1 MRKSPGMRP
10 PPAPGPLKVGIVDII
25 ARKPSRSL
33 YARLMYPNFA
43 SIMPQVV
50 GVWAEEL
57 GCRVHYVTYTG
68 FEDLDRELP
77 DDIDVLFISAF
88 TPAAYLAYS
97 ISNLYRKRGV
107 VTVLGGPH
115 ARAYSEDALK
125 YFDYVTG
132 FTDKDLIRDLLK
144 GFSRH
149 EGRGVRLSAGRQPRT
164 LPGIRERWRFIR
176 ATLDKTWLLA
186 TVPTIGSLGC
196 PYTCSFCIDSRIDY
210 QTLPYE
216 EIREDLRFLRTQPR
230 RPIVAWH
237 DPNFAVR
244 FDDYMGIM
252 EEAVPPGSLQFIAE
266 SSLSLL
272 GESHLKRLA
281 RNGAGAIIVGIESW
295 FDFNNKAKQGG
306 RTGID
311 KVKAVAEQVNLISR
325 YVPYVQ
331 TNLVWGLDQD
341 AGPEP
346 FELTKRFLDLAPA
359 PFPSHSLFGA
369 YGDSSPLAVRLQR
382 EGRITDVPFQ
392 FLDTSSLHNVALKN
406 YSPGE
411 FYRRMSD
418 IVRYSY
424 SPRAN
429 WRRFQRNRD
438 RLFSGGRWVTLVRST
453 SSGWRAGYYAKLQAL
468 CEGDRQF
475 GAFLSGETL
484 AAPAGLRRKVKAD
497 LGKFHDHLP
506 SEIARYLEGHDSGN
520 SALVGS
526 EEYLESNPG

>member
-1 MRKSPGMRP
+1 MRKSRDMRP
-10 PPAPGPLKVGIVDII
+10 PPVLGSIKVGIVDII
-25 ARKPSRSL
+25 AQKPSRSL

-57 GCRVHYVTYTG
+57 GCQVRYVTYTG
-68 FEDLDRELP
+68 FEDLEQELP
-77 DDIDVLFISAF
+77 DDIDILFISAF

-97 ISNLYRKRGV
+97 ISNLFRKRGV

-125 YFDYVTG
+125 YFDYVAG

-149 EGRGVRLSAGRQPRT
+149 EGQGVRLSADRQPRT
-164 LPGIRERWRFIR
+164 LPGIRDRWRFIR
-176 ATLDKTWLLA
+176 ETLDKTWLLA

-196 PYTCSFCIDSRIDY
+196 PYQCSFCIDSQIDY
-210 QTLPYE
+210 QTLPYD
-216 EIREDLRFLRTQPR
+216 EIQEDLRFLRAQLR
-230 RPIVAWH
+230 RPIIAWH

-252 EEAVPPGSLQFIAE
+252 EEAVPPGELQFIAE

-311 KVKAVAEQVNLISR
+311 KVKSVAEQVNLIAR

-369 YGDSSPLAVRLQR
+369 YGDSSPLAVRLRQ
-382 EGRITDVPFQ
+382 EGRVTDVPFQ

-411 FYRRMSD
+411 FYGRMSD
-418 IVRYSY
+418 IVRTSY

-429 WRRFQRNRD
+429 WRRFQQNRD
-438 RLFSGGRWVTLVRST
+438 RVFSGGRWVTLVRST
-453 SSGWRAGYYAKLQAL
+453 SSSWRARYYAKLQAL
-468 CEGDRQF
+468 CESDRQF
-475 GAFLSGETL
+475 SGFLAGETL
-484 AAPAGLRRKVKAD
+484 VVPAWLRQKVKAD
-497 LGKFHDHLP
+497 LGKFYDHLP
-506 SEIARYLEGHDSGN
+506 GELATRLENGDAGSGV
-520 SALVGS
+520 L
-526 EEYLESNPG
+526 LSNYV

>member
-1 MRKSPGMRP
+1 MSESRGMRP
-10 PPAPGPLKVGIVDII
+10 PPALGSLRVGIVDLI

-33 YARLMYPNFA
+33 YARLMHPNFA

-57 GCRVHYVTYTG
+57 GCHVRYVTYTG
-68 FEDLDRELP
+68 FEDLEQELP
-77 DDIDVLFISAF
+77 DDIDILFVAAF

-97 ISNLYRKRGV
+97 ISNLFRKRGV

-125 YFDYVTG
+125 YFDYVVG

-149 EGRGVRLSAGRQPRT
+149 EGQGVWLSADHQPQT

-176 ATLDKTWLLA
+176 ETLDKTWLLGA
-186 TVPTIGSLGC
+186 VPTIGSLGC
-196 PYTCSFCIDSRIDY
+196 PYKCSFCIDSRIDY
-210 QTLPYE
+210 QTLPYDQ
-216 EIREDLRFLRTQPR
+216 IREDLRFLGAQLR

-252 EEAVPPGSLQFIAE
+252 EEAVPPGDLRFIAE

-281 RNGAGAIIVGIESW
+281 RNGAGGIITGIESW
-295 FDFNNKAKQGG
+295 FDFNNKAKQGD
-306 RTGID
+306 RTGFD
-311 KVKAVAEQVNLISR
+311 KVEAVAEQVNLIAR
-325 YVPYVQ
+325 YIPYVQ
-331 TNLVWGLDQD
+331 TNFVWGLDQD

-359 PFPSHSLFGA
+359 VFPSHSLLAA

-382 EGRITDVPFQ
+382 EGRVADVPFQ
-392 FLDTSSLHNVALKN
+392 FLDTSSLHNVVLKN
-406 YSPGE
+406 YSPSE
-411 FYRRMSD
+411 FYGRMSD

-429 WRRFQRNRD
+429 WRRFQRHRD
-438 RLFSGGRWVTLVRST
+438 GLVSGGRWMTLVRSA
-453 SSGWRAGYYAKLQAL
+453 SSSRRARYYAGLQAL
-468 CEGDRQF
+468 CESDRQF
-475 GAFLSGETL
+475 SGFLSGETL
-484 AAPAGLRRKVKAD
+484 PAPACLRQKIKAD
-497 LGKFHDHLP
+497 LGKFYDHLP
-506 SEIARYLEGHDSGN
+506 GEVANHLENGD
-520 SALVGS
+520 VGRDVLLPN
-526 EEYLESNPG
+526 YV